1 MVMRAV
7 WAGLL
12 LSLVLVRA
20 SDDAQAGA
28 GGEWVTLAPMPSE
41 RQEVAAALFNG
52 KIYVIAGYD
61 AGRVPTN
68 TVDVY
73 NPATNT
79 WATVQP
85 IPIANDHNSAAVA
98 AGKLY
103 SFGGTRSETFVYDPV
118 NNSWSQVASSLG
130 AHRYGAVGVIND
142 KIYVAG
148 GGSASMEVYDPIAN
162 TWTLAAP
169 MSVARNHNPGG
180 VINGKLYVAGGRGT
194 PEAETALEVYDPATN
209 SWTTLAPMPTGRSG
223 GAAAVVQG
231 ELYVMGG
238 EGVQG
243 MYPHVEVYNPGT
255 NTWRRIQDMAV
266 PRHGI
271 VAPVI
276 GNRIYVPAGAVV
288 PDISPTDV
296 TDMFVVTNTAT
307 FANIST
313 RLKVETGDNVLIGG
327 FIVTGS
333 VSKRLILRAVGPS
346 LPVTGSLANPRLEL
360 YDGGGQLVAA
370 NDDWQ
375 SAPNKQE
382 IIDSALAPSQNAE
395 AAILRTV
402 APGSYTAIVRGEGN
416 STGVALVEV
425 YDLEAGS
432 EAKLANISTRG
443 LVQTGDNVLIG
454 GVILRGELARRVIVR
469 AIGPSLPVAGALEDP
484 TLELRDT
491 NGGLLAANDNWRTT
505 QEAEIIATGV
515 PPSHNLESAIVQT
528 LPASNYTAIV
538 RGQNATT
545 GVALVEAYAL
555 E

>member
-1 MVMRAV
+1 MRAV
-7 WAGLL
+7 LAGLV
-12 LSLVLVRA
+12 LSFVLVGA
-20 SDDAQAGA
+20 SDAQT
-28 GGEWVTLAPMPSE
+28 GGGQWVSLAPMPSE

-61 AGRVPTN
+61 AARVPTN

-73 NPATNT
+73 NPATDS

-85 IPIANDHNSAAVA
+85 IPIANDHSSAAAA

-103 SFGGTRSETFVYDPV
+103 SFGGTRTETFVYDPV
-118 NNSWSQVASSLG
+118 NNSWSEVASSLS
-130 AHRYGAVGVIND
+130 AHRYPAVGVIND

-148 GGSASMEVYDPIAN
+148 GGSAAMEVYDPIAN
-162 TWTLAAP
+162 TWTFKAS

-194 PEAETALEVYDPATN
+194 PEAETLLEVYDPATN

-223 GAAAVVQG
+223 GAAAVVEG

-276 GNRIYVPAGAVV
+276 GNKIYVPAGAVV

-333 VSKRLILRAVGPS
+333 VSKRLILRAIGPS
-346 LPVTGSLANPRLEL
+346 LPVSGPLANPRLEL
-360 YDGGGQLVAA
+360 YNGTSQLIAV

-382 IIDSALAPSQNAE
+382 IIDSALAPSQDAE
-395 AAILRTV
+395 AAILTTV

-416 STGVALVEV
+416 TTGVALVEV
-425 YDLEAGS
+425 YDLEPGS

-443 LVQTGDNVLIG
+443 RVQTGDDVLIG
-454 GVILRGELARRVIVR
+454 GLILRGELARRVIVR
-469 AIGPSLPVAGALEDP
+469 AIGPSLPVPGALANP

-491 NGGLLAANDNWRTT
+491 NGDLLASNDDWRTT
-505 QEAEIIATGV
+505 QETEIIATGV
-515 PPSHNLESAIVQT
+515 PPSHDLESAIVRT

-538 RGQNATT
+538 RGQGATT
-545 GVALVEAYAL
+545 GIALVEAYAL